1 MADVM
6 ELIWKLTDGEMEIRE
21 SIGSPEQI
29 FVSFSVPQKY
39 FNDVLELLDKHQN
52 GLTTYQV
59 GVL

>member
-1 MADVM
+1 MSDVM
-6 ELIWKLTDGEMEIRE
+6 ELIWKLTDGETEIHE
-21 SIGSPEQI
+21 MIGTHHEI
-29 FVSFSVPQKY
+29 FVYFSVPQKY